1 MPTFAPRQA
10 IILAAGMGRRLEHCD
25 ARPKALVEIH
35 GRSILE
41 RALTALTRHGVPR
54 VTVVVGH
61 HGERIVEHV
70 ASLTPGC
77 PVEIVWN
84 REFAT
89 TDSAHSLWCARDGLV
104 DGAIVM
110 NGDVLFADHVL
121 AATRVAPEQSTWLAT
136 TTAPGDDGW
145 MLALGADRRVV
156 RLEVVRRGTAAIDAA
171 FFKSAGILSLSAQSG
186 QKLAGWL
193 DRAVGTGRTDR
204 HFDDVLRRHLP
215 DIELTGTVIDRAAWA
230 EIDEAADLRRAE
242 HVFSPPTCRDGNGAA

>member
-1 MPTFAPRQA
+1 MPNFAPRQA
-10 IILAAGMGRRLEHCD
+10 IILAAGMGRRLENRD

-35 GRSILE
+35 GRSILA
-41 RALTALTRHGVPR
+41 RALAALAQHGAPR
-54 VTVVVGH
+54 VTIVVGH

-70 ASLTPGC
+70 ASLTPAC

-89 TDSAHSLWCARDGLV
+89 TDSAHSLWCARDALV

-121 AATRVAPEQSTWLAT
+121 AATRVAPEESTWLAT
-136 TTAPGDDGW
+136 PTAPGDDGW
-145 MLALGADRRVV
+145 MLALDADRRVV
-156 RLEVVRRGTAAIDAA
+156 RLEAVPRGTAAIDAA

-186 QKLAGWL
+186 RKLAGWL

-215 DIELTGTVIDRAAWA
+215 EIELTGAVIDRAAWA
-230 EIDEAADLRRAE
+230 EIDEAADLRRARTL
-242 HVFSPPTCRDGNGAA
+242 FSPLGCRDGNPSA